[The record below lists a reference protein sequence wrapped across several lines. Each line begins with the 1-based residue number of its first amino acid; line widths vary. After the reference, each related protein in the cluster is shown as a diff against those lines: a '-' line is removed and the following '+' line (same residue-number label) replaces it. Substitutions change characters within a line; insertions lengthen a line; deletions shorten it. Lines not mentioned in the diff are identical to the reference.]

1 MSINIDLAKLT
12 GAIRRVAEQVE
23 TAVGTAVNAAANEFQ
38 REIRPQLFQ
47 TNFEKA
53 VEFNQT
59 AEVEVNKSCGLN
71 SGSPSAGVVF
81 REQPRLVNGA
91 LALIR
96 EEVCEL
102 EEAIQAEDM
111 VETLDALGDI
121 LVVTYGMAYRLGYN
135 ADEVYDMIHKSN
147 MSKFCTS
154 ETEAR
159 ATVEKYNAEYEAGSS
174 PYATPAYRQSKDKT
188 RWIVYNQ
195 DTGKILKNMN
205 YRAVD
210 LTNVVPMF
218 HSATSTHF
226 APTPTTQPTEPA
238 TNDSQSLAVVDTSCP
253 STAN

>member
-12 GAIRRVAEQVE
+12 SAIRRVAEQVE
-23 TAVGTAVNAAANEFQ
+23 TAVSTAVSTAAGEFQ
-38 REIRPQLFQ
+38 REIRPQIFQ

-53 VEFNQT
+53 IEFNQT
-59 AEVEVNKSCGLN
+59 AEVEVNKSAGLN
-71 SGSPSAGVVF
+71 SGSPSAKLVF
-81 REQPRLVNGA
+81 HEQPKLVNGA

-96 EEVCEL
+96 EEVREL
-102 EEAIQAEDM
+102 EEAVQQEDM

-154 ETEAR
+154 EEEAQQ
-159 ATVEKYNAEYEAGSS
+159 TVEKYLREYEAGSS

-210 LTNVVPMF
+210 LTSVVPAF
-218 HSATSTHF
+218 SATTTTHE
-226 APTPTTQPTEPA
+226 QPIESGIEP
-238 TNDSQSLAVVDTSCP
+238 VCP
-253 STAN
+253 STANN